1 MNKLDLT
8 GQRYGFLTVLEEVP
22 KEYIK
27 SKHRYSYWKCKCDCG
42 KECIVT
48 LSHLRSG
55 HTKSCGC
62 WKKQATINYN
72 KLNKAKKNNYDL
84 SGKYGIG
91 YTDNIDPT
99 DLKQERNYFYF
110 DLEDFD
116 LIKNYYWFFD
126 ACGYLIAYK
135 KEQERGFWKLHRLVM
150 GVSDQSI
157 LVDHIKHVLY
167 DNRKTELRLCT
178 QNQNMQNRKPN
189 QNTKTIITGVVKTK
203 NNTYNAYIT
212 YNKKRMYLGA
222 FKTLEEAIAAR
233 KEAEDKYFG
242 EYSYDNSMSMN
253 TENKE
258 TIDI

>member
-1 MNKLDLT
+1 MNKLDLI

-27 SKHRYSYWKCKCDCG
+27 GKHKCSYWKCKCDCG

-99 DLKQERNYFYF
+99 DPKQERNYFYF

-135 KEQERGFWKLHRLVM
+135 KEQERSFWKLHRLVM
-150 GVSDQSI
+150 GVLDQSI
-157 LVDHIKHVLY
+157 LVDHIKHALY

-178 QNQNMQNRKPN
+178 KNQNMQNRKPF
-189 QNTKTIITGVVKTK
+189 QNTQTIITGVVKTK

-212 YNKKRMYLGA
+212 CNKKRMYLGA

-258 TIDI
+258 AIDI

>member
-8 GQRYGFLTVLEEVP
+8 GQRYGFLTVLEEAP

-27 SKHRYSYWKCKCDCG
+27 NKHRCSYWKCKCDCG

-84 SGKYGIG
+84 SGEYGIG
-91 YTDNIDPT
+91 YTDKIDPT
-99 DLKQERNYFYF
+99 DPKQERNYFYF

-189 QNTKTIITGVVKTK
+189 RNTKTIITGVVKTK

-222 FKTLEEAIAAR
+222 FKTLKEAITAR
-233 KEAEDKYFG
+233 KEAEDKHFG
-242 EYSYDNSMSMN
+242 EYSYDNSMSMD